1 MRDVKSLKAQSVGRW
16 LEIISHLAPQLS
28 QACKSPGRH
37 VKCPCHGE
45 QDGFRLFD
53 DASDTGGGYCNQTG
67 AFPDGLKL
75 LQWTN
80 GWSFKETLEAVTDY
94 LEILGNSKQTQSAKK
109 IVEQYSYKNEEGHLK
124 FEVVRYESK
133 DFRQRRPD
141 GKGGWIWN
149 LKGIQ
154 QVPYRLPELISTI
167 DSVYIPGG
175 EKDVESLVKHGLTA
189 TTNSG
194 GEGNW
199 KPEFNNYLIGRDVV
213 ILEDND
219 SKGQKHGETISEGLM
234 GIARTIKI
242 VRFSE
247 LQKGGDVSDYFKNHN
262 LQDLMCLVE
271 QAPNFTGSYNE
282 YFGNTSSDTFNIL
295 AHTESWN
302 QIRELDIKVEWIVDH
317 LIPKGAIIILF
328 GKGGIGKTW
337 LVMDIA
343 RCVGSG
349 IDYLGYATQETL
361 VIFVDF
367 ENPLTVLNTRTQRM
381 GEAEGVHFWRA
392 ANDLKPPKL
401 DSDEWEEYKELPDG
415 AVLIFDTLR
424 ASHSK
429 DENSSEHMAM
439 VMERVKELRD
449 CGFTVILLHHTP
461 KNSEKISKGSTTI
474 VDLADHILNLS
485 RVRRSNGG
493 DDKLVDEDDDDEEA
507 VYRFGVRE
515 KTRFEPHQIY
525 LTLNPDRGFELAPDP
540 EEETLESLR
549 QLLLD
554 TGPLLKTAFAKECK
568 TLKLGQKKALKLI
581 ERGTGRFW
589 RVESTGQKNAQI
601 VTAIQIGSSATPIGS
616 AKLPN
621 CPDDKLA
628 PDKQQSFV
636 I

>member
-1 MRDVKSLKAQSVGRW
+1 MTTFTELGIYIDEGKGGNQKIPCPKCSSSRMNKADPCLSVN
-16 LEIISHLAPQLS
+16 
-28 QACKSPGRH
+28 
-37 VKCPCHGE
+37 V
-45 QDGFRLFD
+45 QDGLYKCHHCDFKGSIKN
-53 DASDTGGGYCNQTG
+53 SDHR
-67 AFPDGLKL
+67 
-75 LQWTN
+75 
-80 GWSFKETLEAVTDY
+80 S
-94 LEILGNSKQTQSAKK
+94 SKSK
-109 IVEQYSYKNEEGHLK
+109 IVETYDYKDVSGNLLYQS
-124 FEVVRYESK
+124 VRFIPKS
-133 DFRQRRPD
+133 FRQRRPD
-141 GKGGWIWN
+141 GMGGWTWN
-149 LKGIQ
+149 LKGVQ
-154 QVPYRLPELISTI
+154 QIPYRLSELIAST
-167 DSVYIPGG
+167 DSVYIVGG
-175 EKDVESLVKHGLTA
+175 EKDVMSLVKLGLTA

-199 KPEFNNYLIGRDVV
+199 KQEFNKYLGGRDVV

-219 SKGQKHGETISEGLM
+219 SKGQKHGKTISEGLM
-234 GIARTIKI
+234 GIAKTIKI
-242 VRFSE
+242 VRFPE
-247 LQKGGDVSDYFKNHN
+247 LQKGGDVSDYLTIHN
-262 LQDLMCLVE
+262 IAKFIKLVE
-271 QAPNFTGSYNE
+271 ETSIFQGSYKE
-282 YFGNTSSDTFNIL
+282 HFCDVTGNALNIP

-302 QIRELDIKVEWIVDH
+302 QIRELNIKVEWIVDH

-343 RCVGSG
+343 RCIGSG
-349 IDYLGYATQETL
+349 IDYLGYSTQETL
-361 VIFVDF
+361 VVFVDF

-381 GEAEGVHFWRA
+381 GEAEGVHFWRVG
-392 ANDLKPPKL
+392 NEVKPPKL

-415 AVLIFDTLR
+415 TVIIFDTLR

-461 KNSEKISKGSTTI
+461 KNSEKISKGSTAI

-493 DDKLVDEDDDDEEA
+493 DDKLVDDDDDDEEA

-525 LTLNPDRGFELAPDP
+525 LTLNPDRGFDLAPDP
-540 EEETLESLR
+540 EEETLERIR

-554 TGPLLKTAFAKECK
+554 TGPLLKTAFAKECI

-589 RVESTGQKNAQI
+589 RVESTGQKNAQV
-601 VTAIQIGSSATPIGS
+601 VTAIQIGSLATPIGS

-628 PDKQQSFV
+628 PDKQESFV

>member
-1 MRDVKSLKAQSVGRW
+1 MTMLTDLGIHVDEGRGGNQKTQCPKCSPNRKNKTDRCLSVNLDEGVYNCHHCDFKGPIKNYSYGNRKS
-16 LEIISHLAPQLS
+16 
-28 QACKSPGRH
+28 
-37 VKCPCHGE
+37 
-45 QDGFRLFD
+45 
-53 DASDTGGGYCNQTG
+53 
-67 AFPDGLKL
+67 
-75 LQWTN
+75 
-80 GWSFKETLEAVTDY
+80 
-94 LEILGNSKQTQSAKK
+94 K
-109 IVEQYSYKNEEGHLK
+109 IVETYDYKDQSGNLIYQS
-124 FEVVRYESK
+124 VRFIPKS
-133 DFRQRRPD
+133 FRQRRPD
-141 GKGGWIWN
+141 GKGEWIWN
-149 LKGIQ
+149 LKGAN
-154 QVPYRLPELISTI
+154 QVPYRLPELIASTDMI
-167 DSVYIPGG
+167 FIAGG
-175 EKDVESLVKHGLTA
+175 EKDVESLVKLGLTA

-199 KPEFNNYLIGRDVV
+199 KQEFSEYLKGRDVV

-219 SKGQKHGETISEGLM
+219 SKGQKHGKTISEGQM
-234 GIARTIKI
+234 GIAKTIKI
-242 VRFSE
+242 VRFPE
-247 LQKGGDVSDYFKNHN
+247 LPKGGDVSDYLTTHN
-262 LQDLMCLVE
+262 IEEFIKLVE
-271 QAPNFTGSYNE
+271 ETPIFQGSYKE
-282 YFGNTSSDTFNIL
+282 HFCDVTGNALNIL

-343 RCVGSG
+343 RCIGSG

-381 GEAEGVHFWRA
+381 GEAEGVHFWRV

-415 AVLIFDTLR
+415 TVLIFDTLR

-461 KNSEKISKGSTTI
+461 KNSEKISKGSTAI

-485 RVRRSNGG
+485 RVRISNGG
-493 DDKLVDEDDDDEEA
+493 EDKLVHDDDDDEEA

-525 LTLNPDRGFELAPDP
+525 LTLNPDRGFDLAPDP
-540 EEETLESLR
+540 EEETLER
-549 QLLLD
+549 ICQLLLD
-554 TGPLLKTAFAKECK
+554 TGPLPKTAFAKECK
-568 TLKLGQKKALKLI
+568 TLGLGQKKALKLI

-589 RVESTGQKNAQI
+589 RVESMGQKNAQV
-601 VTAIQIGSSATPIGS
+601 VTAIQIGSSATPIGNE
-616 AKLPN
+616 KLPN
-621 CPDDKLA
+621 CPDDKLE
-628 PDKQQSFV
+628 PDKQESFV

>member
-1 MRDVKSLKAQSVGRW
+1 M
-16 LEIISHLAPQLS
+16 
-28 QACKSPGRH
+28 
-37 VKCPCHGE
+37 
-45 QDGFRLFD
+45 
-53 DASDTGGGYCNQTG
+53 
-67 AFPDGLKL
+67 
-75 LQWTN
+75 
-80 GWSFKETLEAVTDY
+80 
-94 LEILGNSKQTQSAKK
+94 
-109 IVEQYSYKNEEGHLK
+109 
-124 FEVVRYESK
+124 
-133 DFRQRRPD
+133 
-141 GKGGWIWN
+141 GGWTWN
-149 LKGIQ
+149 LKGVQ
-154 QVPYRLPELISTI
+154 QIPYRLPELIAST
-167 DSVYIPGG
+167 DSVYIAGG
-175 EKDVESLVKHGLTA
+175 EKDVESLVKHRLTA

-199 KPEFNNYLIGRDVV
+199 KQEFNKYLGGRDVV

-219 SKGQKHGETISEGLM
+219 SKGQKHGKTISEGLM
-234 GIARTIKI
+234 GIAKTIKI
-242 VRFSE
+242 VRFPE
-247 LQKGGDVSDYFKNHN
+247 LQKGGDVSDYLTIHN
-262 LQDLMCLVE
+262 IEKFIKLVE
-271 QAPNFTGSYNE
+271 ETSIFQGSYKE
-282 YFGNTSSDTFNIL
+282 HFCDDTGNALNIL

-343 RCVGSG
+343 RCIGSG
-349 IDYLGYATQETL
+349 IDYLGYSTQETL
-361 VIFVDF
+361 VVFVDF

-381 GEAEGVHFWRA
+381 GEAEGVHFWRVG
-392 ANDLKPPKL
+392 NEVKPPKL

-415 AVLIFDTLR
+415 TVIIFDTLR

-461 KNSEKISKGSTTI
+461 KNSEKISKGSTAI

-493 DDKLVDEDDDDEEA
+493 DDKLVDDDDDDEEA

-525 LTLNPDRGFELAPDP
+525 LTLNPDRGFDLAPDP
-540 EEETLESLR
+540 EEETLERIR

-554 TGPLLKTAFAKECK
+554 TGPLLKTAFAKECI

-589 RVESTGQKNAQI
+589 RVESTGQKNAQV
-601 VTAIQIGSSATPIGS
+601 VTAIQIGSLATPIGS

-628 PDKQQSFV
+628 PDKQESFV

>member
-1 MRDVKSLKAQSVGRW
+1 MKTFADFGIHVDEGRGGNQKTQCPKCSHTRKHKTDPCLSVNTDDGIYFCHHCSW
-16 LEIISHLAPQLS
+16 KGSISNGGDSGYDDCIIY
-28 QACKSPGRH
+28 
-37 VKCPCHGE
+37 
-45 QDGFRLFD
+45 D
-53 DASDTGGGYCNQTG
+53 YCDEKGNVLYQKIRAYPKKFWQQT
-67 AFPDGLKL
+67 PDGGKL
-75 LQWTN
+75 N
-80 GWSFKETLEAVTDY
+80 G
-94 LEILGNSKQTQSAKK
+94 
-109 IVEQYSYKNEEGHLK
+109 
-124 FEVVRYESK
+124 VR
-133 DFRQRRPD
+133 R
-141 GKGGWIWN
+141 
-149 LKGIQ
+149 
-154 QVPYRLPELISTI
+154 VPYRLQELIESVGV
-167 DSVYIPGG
+167 VYICEG
-175 EKDVESLVKHGLTA
+175 EKDCDALFNLGLTA
-189 TTNSG
+189 TCNDSG
-194 GEGNW
+194 AGNW
-199 KPEFNNYLIGRDVV
+199 KPEFNEILKGRDVV

-219 SKGQKHGETISEGLM
+219 EKGRKHGKVISEGLH
-234 GIARTIKI
+234 GVAKAIKI
-242 VRFSE
+242 IRFKE
-247 LQKGGDVSDYFKNHN
+247 LPKGGDVSDYLTIHN
-262 LQDLMCLVE
+262 IEEFIKLVE
-271 QAPNFTGSYNE
+271 KTPIFQGSYKE
-282 YFGNTSSDTFNIL
+282 HFCDVTGNTLNIL

-302 QIRELDIKVEWIVDH
+302 HIRELNIKVEWIVDH

-343 RCVGSG
+343 RCIGSG

-381 GEAEGVHFWRA
+381 GEAEGVHFWRV

-415 AVLIFDTLR
+415 TVIIFDTLR

-461 KNSEKISKGSTTI
+461 KNSEKISKGSTAI

-485 RVRRSNGG
+485 RVRRSNCS
-493 DDKLVDEDDDDEEA
+493 DDKLVDDDDDDEEA

-525 LTLNPDRGFELAPDP
+525 LTLNPDRGFDLAPDP
-540 EEETLESLR
+540 EEETLERIR

-554 TGPLLKTAFAKECK
+554 TGPLPKTALAKECK
-568 TLKLGQKKALKLI
+568 TLDLGQKKALKLI
-581 ERGTGRFW
+581 ERGSGRFW
-589 RVESTGQKNAQI
+589 RVESAGQKNAQV

-616 AKLPN
+616 EKLPN

-628 PDKQQSFV
+628 PNKQELFV

>member
-1 MRDVKSLKAQSVGRW
+1 MKTFADVGIHIDEGKGGNQKIPCPKCSSSRKNKVDPCLSVNVNEGLYKCHHCDFKGSIKSYSYGNRKSKIIATYDYKDESGNLLYQSVRF
-16 LEIISHLAPQLS
+16 IP
-28 QACKSPGRH
+28 KS
-37 VKCPCHGE
+37 
-45 QDGFRLFD
+45 
-53 DASDTGGGYCNQTG
+53 
-67 AFPDGLKL
+67 
-75 LQWTN
+75 
-80 GWSFKETLEAVTDY
+80 
-94 LEILGNSKQTQSAKK
+94 
-109 IVEQYSYKNEEGHLK
+109 
-124 FEVVRYESK
+124 
-133 DFRQRRPD
+133 FRQRRPD
-141 GKGGWIWN
+141 GMGGWTWN
-149 LKGIQ
+149 LKGVQ
-154 QVPYRLPELISTI
+154 QTPYRLSELIAST
-167 DSVYIPGG
+167 DSVYIVGG
-175 EKDVESLVKHGLTA
+175 EKDVESLVKLGLTA

-199 KPEFNNYLIGRDVV
+199 KQEFNKYLGGRNVV

-219 SKGQKHGETISEGLM
+219 LKGQKHGQTISEGLM
-234 GIARTIKI
+234 GIAKTIKI
-242 VRFSE
+242 VRFPE
-247 LQKGGDVSDYFKNHN
+247 LQKGGDVSDYLSIHN
-262 LQDLMCLVE
+262 IEEFIKLVE
-271 QAPNFTGSYNE
+271 ETSIFQGSYKE
-282 YFGNTSSDTFNIL
+282 HFCDVTGNALNIL

-302 QIRELDIKVEWIVDH
+302 QIRELNIEVEWIVDH

-343 RCVGSG
+343 RCIGSG

-381 GEAEGVHFWRA
+381 GEAEGVHFWRVG
-392 ANDLKPPKL
+392 NEVKPPKL

-415 AVLIFDTLR
+415 TVIIFDTLR

-461 KNSEKISKGSTTI
+461 KNSEKISKGSTAI

-493 DDKLVDEDDDDEEA
+493 DDKLVDDDDDDEEA

-525 LTLNPDRGFELAPDP
+525 LTLNPDRGFDFAPDP
-540 EEETLESLR
+540 EEETLERMR

-554 TGPLLKTAFAKECK
+554 TGPLPKTALAKESK
-568 TLKLGQKKALKLI
+568 TLDLGQKKALKLI

-589 RVESTGQKNAQI
+589 RVESAGQKNAQV
-601 VTAIQIGSSATPIGS
+601 VTAIQIGSLATPIGS

-628 PDKQQSFV
+628 SDKQESFV